1 MNQEAK
7 NDYRDKLRRFLSTPH
22 SSKAYYDEY
31 QKEHE
36 DASFDDYT
44 KKLEGLID
52 KLDDG
57 KLEEQAKFCREVKAL
72 KLPHNQFDCES

>member
-1 MNQEAK
+1 MNQNAK

-36 DASFDDYT
+36 DDTFDDYT
-44 KKLEGLID
+44 KRLEGLID
-52 KLDDG
+52 KLDEG
-57 KLEEQAKFCREVKAL
+57 KLEEQSEFCQEIKAL
-72 KLPHNQFDCES
+72 KLPHNQFGCDS